1 MGFLLRKESTI
12 TIALLVCNTS
22 APIIPPLIIAKQ
34 NTDKSEHY
42 RIKELIDY
50 SNRCRSFDD
59 HLISICNNRF
69 DILDDV
75 FQAVSFKQ

>member
-22 APIIPPLIIAKQ
+22 APMIPPLIIAKQ
-34 NTDKSEHY
+34 NTDKSEHC
-42 RIKELIDY
+42 RIEELIDY
-50 SNRCRSFDD
+50 SNRCRSLYD
-59 HLISICNNRF
+59 HLISIFNNRF